1 MEIFGEVEEL
11 LHYLLD
17 NYRHSF
23 FRQEAIVATAV
34 ALKHSLESVANDFI
48 EWYASQVVTLLVF
61 QAGMISR
68 SR

>member
-34 ALKHSLESVANDFI
+34 ALKHSLESVAMILLSDM
-48 EWYASQVVTLLVF
+48 QVK
-61 QAGMISR
+61 
-68 SR
+68 

>member
-1 MEIFGEVEEL
+1 MYNSKPIHKLKKRLMEIFGEVEEL

-48 EWYASQVVTLLVF
+48 E
-61 QAGMISR
+61 
-68 SR
+68 